1 MKDLN
6 EIRECRGQRFL
17 FKVENSRNYKDY
29 RKYER
34 LRMKI
39 WGDPSDKLPSER
51 NMLNENYIDKGS
63 ALFIAV
69 YVQEDSGSF
78 PEDWAHF
85 VGFSYGFVGVW
96 DKEKGFSRQDN
107 LRFYSQ
113 YTAVKEEYRKYGL
126 GIAIKEFQKKVLSD
140 LFRVYEAICT
150 FDPLTGVNAY
160 RNIHYFGMNIL
171 EYEESLYSDFFGHLN
186 REDVPCDRFLASWNL
201 LEDIQRSKF
210 DVNEL
215 LESGCSVIE
224 SRAIKVQG
232 RTGPVLM
239 DSVKNLDLDKN
250 SEQFLVEIPYNFYW
264 MLEETHVEERTVKR
278 IPIEW
283 RLATRKAFQVLFKR
297 RYRVKD
303 FYTVVRADRKRSF
316 YVLSL

>member
-6 EIRECRGQRFL
+6 EVRECRGKRFL
-17 FKVENSRNYKDY
+17 FKVENSYNYKDY

-78 PEDWAHF
+78 LEDWAHF

-126 GIAIKEFQKKVLSD
+126 GIAIKEFQKKVLLD
-140 LFRVYEAICT
+140 LFRVHEVICT

-171 EYEESLYSDFFGHLN
+171 EYEESLYSDFFGYLN
-186 REDVPCDRFLASWNL
+186 REDVPCDRFLVSWNL
-201 LEDIQRSKF
+201 LEDTQRSKF

-215 LESGCSVIE
+215 LESGCTVIE
-224 SRAIKVQG
+224 SSAIKVQG
-232 RTGPVLM
+232 KTGPVLM
-239 DSVKNLDLDKN
+239 DSVKNVSLKKN
-250 SEQFLVEIPYNFYW
+250 KEQFLVEIPYDFYW

-283 RLATRKAFQVLFKR
+283 RLATRKVFQVLFKR
-297 RYRVKD
+297 GYRVKD
-303 FYTVVRADRKRSF
+303 FCTVVLADRKRSF